1 LRLQGRQRALQPD
14 FRTKNKV
21 TKENRSPMKRRYLLA
36 ATALLATLGLTG
48 CNDDKTETT
57 AQQASEPAKTY
68 QWKMVTAWPKNYPG
82 LGTSAERL
90 AERVTAMSAG
100 RLTIRVYAAG
110 ELVPALEVFDSVSRG
125 TAELGHGAAYYWKG
139 KVPTAQFFT
148 SVPFGLSAIEMNAWL
163 SKGGGQAFWEE
174 AYAPHGVKPMVV
186 GNSGMQMGGWFNKEI
201 NSLSDLQGLKIRM
214 PGLGGEVLAR
224 LGATSVNLPGGEVF
238 TALQTGAIDATDWV
252 NPYNDLAFGLHKA
265 ARYYYYPGW
274 QEPQAVL
281 ELLVN
286 QKAFDSLPADLQ
298 VILTEATRAASRD
311 MLDDY
316 TYNNALALEQLKQQ
330 GVELKRFP
338 DEVLFAM
345 REHSEQVLGQLAE
358 QSELNGRI
366 WASMKAFQAQ
376 VGPMHEISEKELYNW
391 R

>member
-1 LRLQGRQRALQPD
+1 
-14 FRTKNKV
+14 
-21 TKENRSPMKRRYLLA
+21 MKRRHLFGA
-36 ATALLATLGLTG
+36 AAALLATFGLAG
-48 CNDDKTETT
+48 CNDDNAGTP
-57 AQQASEPAKTY
+57 AQQAASEPAKTY
-68 QWKMVTAWPKNYPG
+68 HWKMVTAWPKNYPG
-82 LGTSAERL
+82 LGTAAERL
-90 AERVTAMSAG
+90 AERVNTMSAG
-100 RLTIRVYAAG
+100 RLTIKVYAAG
-110 ELVPALEVFDSVSRG
+110 ELVPAMEVFDSVSRG

-163 SKGGGQAFWEE
+163 SKGEGQKFWDE
-174 AYAPHGVKPMVV
+174 AYAPFGVKPMVV
-186 GNSGMQMGGWFNKEI
+186 GNTGMQMGGWYNKEI
-201 NSLSDLQGLKIRM
+201 NSLADLRGLKIRM

-224 LGATSVNLPGGEVF
+224 LGATTVNLPGGEVF

-252 NPYNDLAFGLHKA
+252 SPYNDLAFGLHKA
-265 ARYYYYPGW
+265 AQYYYYPGW

-286 QKAFDSLPADLQ
+286 QKAFDGLPQDLQ
-298 VILTEATRAASRD
+298 AILSEATRAASRD

-316 TYNNALALEQLKQQ
+316 VYNNALALDQLKQQ
-330 GVELKRFP
+330 GTQLKRFP
-338 DEVLFAM
+338 DEVLAAM
-345 REHSEQVLGQLAE
+345 QEQSERVLGELAA

-376 VGPMHEISEKELYNW
+376 VEPMHEISEKELYNW